1 MENLREKKERSLV
14 VGLIALI
21 VIIVV
26 LALIGLFLLKPEPQI
41 IQGQAEATQVRVS
54 GKLPGR
60 VVEFMVEEGQHVL
73 AGDTLVHIHSSLVE
87 AKLSQAEAME
97 TVAKA
102 QNKKVDSGTRVELL
116 NSAYDMWQQAQAGL
130 TIAKKTYERMQSL
143 YKKGVVSEQ
152 KRDEAEAA
160 YKAMVATE
168 SAAKSQ
174 YEMAKAGAQA
184 EDKAAGSQYEMAKEG
199 ARKEDKA
206 AAAAM
211 VAAAQ
216 GSVAEVESI
225 LSDSYL
231 TAPTD
236 GEISDIFPNV
246 GELVSLG
253 APIMNVLKLDDM
265 WVSFNV
271 REDLLENLTMGA
283 EVQAIIPALENKEV
297 TLKVFYIRDMGSY
310 AVWRATKVTG
320 QYDAKTFQVKARPVE
335 PVDNLRPGMSV
346 LLKRDK
352 K

>member
-184 EDKAAGSQYEMAKEG
+184 EDKAA
-199 ARKEDKA
+199 
-206 AAAAM
+206 AAAM

-335 PVDNLRPGMSV
+335 QVDNLRPGMSV

>member
-26 LALIGLFLLKPEPQI
+26 LALNGLFLLKPEPQI

-184 EDKAAGSQYEMAKEG
+184 EDKAA
-199 ARKEDKA
+199 
-206 AAAAM
+206 AAAM

-335 PVDNLRPGMSV
+335 QVDNLRPGMSV
-346 LLKRDK
+346 LL
-352 K
+352 

>member
-60 VVEFMVEEGQHVL
+60 VVDFMVEEGQHVL

-184 EDKAAGSQYEMAKEG
+184 
-199 ARKEDKA
+199 EDKA

>member
-41 IQGQAEATQVRVS
+41 IQGQAEATQVQVS

-184 EDKAAGSQYEMAKEG
+184 
-199 ARKEDKA
+199 EDKA

>member
-130 TIAKKTYERMQSL
+130 TIAKKTYERMQPL

-184 EDKAAGSQYEMAKEG
+184 
-199 ARKEDKA
+199 EDKA

>member
-1 MENLREKKERSLV
+1 M
-14 VGLIALI
+14 
-21 VIIVV
+21 
-26 LALIGLFLLKPEPQI
+26 IGLFLLKPEPQI

-184 EDKAAGSQYEMAKEG
+184 EDKAA
-199 ARKEDKA
+199 
-206 AAAAM
+206 AAAM

>member
-1 MENLREKKERSLV
+1 MVNLREKKERNLV

-184 EDKAAGSQYEMAKEG
+184 EDKAA
-199 ARKEDKA
+199 
-206 AAAAM
+206 AAAM

>member
-184 EDKAAGSQYEMAKEG
+184 EDKAA
-199 ARKEDKA
+199 
-206 AAAAM
+206 AAAM

-346 LLKRDK
+346 VLKIDK

>member
-184 EDKAAGSQYEMAKEG
+184 EDKAA
-199 ARKEDKA
+199 
-206 AAAAM
+206 AAAM

-335 PVDNLRPGMSV
+335 PVDNPRPGMSV

>member
-60 VVEFMVEEGQHVL
+60 VVEFMVEDGQHVL

-102 QNKKVDSGTRVELL
+102 QNKKVDSGTLVELL

-184 EDKAAGSQYEMAKEG
+184 
-199 ARKEDKA
+199 EDKA

>member
-1 MENLREKKERSLV
+1 MENLKEKKERSLV

-184 EDKAAGSQYEMAKEG
+184 EDKAA
-199 ARKEDKA
+199 
-206 AAAAM
+206 AAAM

>member
-184 EDKAAGSQYEMAKEG
+184 EDKAA
-199 ARKEDKA
+199 
-206 AAAAM
+206 AAAM

-253 APIMNVLKLDDM
+253 APIMNVFKLDDM

>member
-184 EDKAAGSQYEMAKEG
+184 EDKAA
-199 ARKEDKA
+199 
-206 AAAAM
+206 AAAM

-253 APIMNVLKLDDM
+253 APIMNVLKFDDM

>member
-184 EDKAAGSQYEMAKEG
+184 EDKAV
-199 ARKEDKA
+199 
-206 AAAAM
+206 AAAM

>member
-1 MENLREKKERSLV
+1 MLE
-14 VGLIALI
+14 
-21 VIIVV
+21 
-26 LALIGLFLLKPEPQI
+26 PEPQF

-160 YKAMVATE
+160 YKARGATE

-184 EDKAAGSQYEMAKEG
+184 
-199 ARKEDKA
+199 EDKA

>member
-41 IQGQAEATQVRVS
+41 IQGQAEATQVLVS

-184 EDKAAGSQYEMAKEG
+184 
-199 ARKEDKA
+199 EDKA

>member
-1 MENLREKKERSLV
+1 MENLREKKERSLD

-184 EDKAAGSQYEMAKEG
+184 EDKAA
-199 ARKEDKA
+199 
-206 AAAAM
+206 AAAM

>member
-184 EDKAAGSQYEMAKEG
+184 EDKAA
-199 ARKEDKA
+199 
-206 AAAAM
+206 AAAM

-236 GEISDIFPNV
+236 GEISAIFPNG

-253 APIMNVLKLDDM
+253 APSMNVLKLDDM

>member
-26 LALIGLFLLKPEPQI
+26 LALIVLFLLKPEPQI

-184 EDKAAGSQYEMAKEG
+184 EDKAA
-199 ARKEDKA
+199 
-206 AAAAM
+206 AAAM

>member
-26 LALIGLFLLKPEPQI
+26 LALIGLFFLKPEPQI

-184 EDKAAGSQYEMAKEG
+184 EDKAA
-199 ARKEDKA
+199 
-206 AAAAM
+206 AAAM

>member
-73 AGDTLVHIHSSLVE
+73 GGDTLVHIHSSLVE

-184 EDKAAGSQYEMAKEG
+184 
-199 ARKEDKA
+199 EDKA

>member
-26 LALIGLFLLKPEPQI
+26 LALIGFFLLKPEPQI
-41 IQGQAEATQVRVS
+41 IQGQAEATQVRDS

-184 EDKAAGSQYEMAKEG
+184 
-199 ARKEDKA
+199 EDKA

>member
-87 AKLSQAEAME
+87 AKLSQAEAMK

-184 EDKAAGSQYEMAKEG
+184 
-199 ARKEDKA
+199 EDKA

>member
-184 EDKAAGSQYEMAKEG
+184 EDKAA
-199 ARKEDKA
+199 
-206 AAAAM
+206 AAAM

-265 WVSFNV
+265 WFSFNV

>member
-184 EDKAAGSQYEMAKEG
+184 EDKAA
-199 ARKEDKA
+199 
-206 AAAAM
+206 AAAM

-216 GSVAEVESI
+216 GSVAEVESS

>member
-184 EDKAAGSQYEMAKEG
+184 EDKAA
-199 ARKEDKA
+199 
-206 AAAAM
+206 AAM

>member
-184 EDKAAGSQYEMAKEG
+184 EDKAA
-199 ARKEDKA
+199 
-206 AAAAM
+206 AAAM

-253 APIMNVLKLDDM
+253 ASIMNVLKLDDM

>member
-41 IQGQAEATQVRVS
+41 IQVQKHVRVS
-54 GKLPGR
+54 GKLRCR

-184 EDKAAGSQYEMAKEG
+184 
-199 ARKEDKA
+199 EDKA

>member
-1 MENLREKKERSLV
+1 MENLREKKERNLV

-184 EDKAAGSQYEMAKEG
+184 EDKAA
-199 ARKEDKA
+199 
-206 AAAAM
+206 AAAM

>member
-184 EDKAAGSQYEMAKEG
+184 EDKAA
-199 ARKEDKA
+199 
-206 AAAAM
+206 AM

-253 APIMNVLKLDDM
+253 VPIMNVLKLDDM

>member
-184 EDKAAGSQYEMAKEG
+184 EDKAA
-199 ARKEDKA
+199 
-206 AAAAM
+206 AAAM

-246 GELVSLG
+246 GELVNLG
-253 APIMNVLKLDDM
+253 APIMNVLKLEDM

-271 REDLLENLTMGA
+271 REDLLGNLTMGA
-283 EVQAIIPALENKEV
+283 EVQAIIPALGNKEV

-335 PVDNLRPGMSV
+335 LVDNLRPGMSV

>member
-184 EDKAAGSQYEMAKEG
+184 EDKAA
-199 ARKEDKA
+199 
-206 AAAAM
+206 AAAM

-231 TAPTD
+231 TTPTD

>member
-143 YKKGVVSEQ
+143 SKKGVVSEQ

-184 EDKAAGSQYEMAKEG
+184 
-199 ARKEDKA
+199 EDKA

>member
-60 VVEFMVEEGQHVL
+60 VVEFMVEEGQHVK

-87 AKLSQAEAME
+87 AKLSQAEAMAS
-97 TVAKA
+97 VAQA
-102 QNKKVDSGTRVELL
+102 QNKKVDSGTRIELL

-130 TIAKKTYERMQSL
+130 TIAKKTYDRMESL
-143 YKKGVVSEQ
+143 YKKGVVSAQ
-152 KRDEAEAA
+152 KRDEAEAS
-160 YKAMVATE
+160 YKAMMATE
-168 SAAKSQ
+168 SAARSQ

-184 EDKAAGSQYEMAKEG
+184 EDKAA
-199 ARKEDKA
+199 
-206 AAAAM
+206 AAAM
-211 VAAAQ
+211 VAAAK
-216 GSVAEVESI
+216 GGVAEVESI
-225 LSDSYL
+225 LDDSYL

-271 REDLLENLTMGA
+271 REDLLEDLTMGA
-283 EVQAIIPALENKEV
+283 EVRAVIPALDNKEV

-320 QYDAKTFQVKARPVE
+320 QYDAKTFEVKVRPVE

-352 K
+352 

>member
-130 TIAKKTYERMQSL
+130 TIAKKTYERMQSM

-184 EDKAAGSQYEMAKEG
+184 
-199 ARKEDKA
+199 EDKA

>member
-184 EDKAAGSQYEMAKEG
+184 EDKAA
-199 ARKEDKA
+199 
-206 AAAAM
+206 AAAM

-320 QYDAKTFQVKARPVE
+320 QYDAKTFQVKTRPVE

>member
-152 KRDEAEAA
+152 KREEAEAA

-184 EDKAAGSQYEMAKEG
+184 
-199 ARKEDKA
+199 EDKA

>member
-184 EDKAAGSQYEMAKEG
+184 EDKAA
-199 ARKEDKA
+199 A
-206 AAAAM
+206 ASM